1 MIDTYEQHRQQ
12 ARTAAVRYIR
22 GGGTYDQLRVAY
34 DSFCKACHADNDRM
48 AGGAATSL
56 RRLLA
61 QRIVIDSISE
71 LDTAQLQALDA
82 ALDRLAADQK

>member
-1 MIDTYEQHRQQ
+1 MIDTFEQHRQQ
-12 ARTAAVRYIR
+12 ARTAAVNYIR

-48 AGGAATSL
+48 AAAAATSL

-61 QRIVIDSISE
+61 QRIAIDSISE